1 MYSTYIMGM
10 GILDFD
16 SSLEEVLVLMSFQ
29 PQTFV
34 IIMDPKNLSV
44 INPQIAP

>member
-16 SSLEEVLVLMSFQ
+16 SSLEEVLGLMSFQ
-29 PQTFV
+29 PQT
-34 IIMDPKNLSV
+34 LSDFLFR
-44 INPQIAP
+44 NNNGP